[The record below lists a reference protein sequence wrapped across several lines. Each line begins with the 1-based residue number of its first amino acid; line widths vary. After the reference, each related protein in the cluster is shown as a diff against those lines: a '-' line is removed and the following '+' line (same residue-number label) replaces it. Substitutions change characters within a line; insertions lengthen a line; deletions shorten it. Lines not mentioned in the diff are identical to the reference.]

1 MKKYFVIATAFLIMF
16 SVVGCTQIVEK
27 NEAPATK
34 NFSPVVVESEP
45 AKFTGEKGEPVQLV
59 DGSVQLET
67 GLFDDTSVIYYNLD
81 IDGTII
87 YFFVVKDKNGVYR
100 VAANACQVCAD
111 SKMGFRVEGDFMVC
125 NTCGNKYPLEKIS
138 TEKGGCNPVPISQ
151 DIEVVGGKLIIEKV
165 DLMQVVN
172 YFK

>member
-16 SVVGCTQIVEK
+16 SVVGCTQTAEK
-27 NEAPATK
+27 KEETSTK

-45 AKFTGEKGEPVQLV
+45 AKFTGEKGEPVELV
-59 DGSVQLET
+59 DGSVELET
-67 GLFDDTSVIYYNLD
+67 ALFDDTSVIYYNLD
-81 IDGTII
+81 IDGTTI

-125 NTCGNKYPLEKIS
+125 NTCGNKYPFEKIS
-138 TEKGGCNPVPISQ
+138 TEKGGCNPVPISS
-151 DIEVVGGKLIIEKV
+151 DIKVSNGKLIIAKEE
-165 DLMQVVN
+165 LMKVVN

>member
-1 MKKYFVIATAFLIMF
+1 MKKYFVIAAAFLIMF
-16 SVVGCTQIVEK
+16 SVVGCTQTVEK
-27 NEAPATK
+27 KESTSTK
-34 NFSPVVVESEP
+34 DFSPVVVEPEP
-45 AKFTGEKGEPVQLV
+45 VEFTGEEGETLSLINEQVEIEP
-59 DGSVQLET
+59 S
-67 GLFDDTSVIYYNLD
+67 LFDDTSVIYYNLD
-81 IDGTII
+81 LDGTII
-87 YFFVVKDKNGVYR
+87 YFFVVKDKNDVYR

-111 SKMGFRVEGDFMVC
+111 SKMGFRHEGNFMVC

-151 DIEVVGGKLIIEKV
+151 DLSVVGGKLIIEKS

>member
-1 MKKYFVIATAFLIMF
+1 MNKYFIVVFSFLILF
-16 SVVGCTQIVEK
+16 VVAGCTQTAEK
-27 NEAPATK
+27 NETSSTK
-34 NFSPVVVESEP
+34 SFTPVVVEAEP
-45 AKFTGEKGEPVQLV
+45 VEFTGEEGETLSWVNDQV
-59 DGSVQLET
+59 EIEAS
-67 GLFDDTSVIYYNLD
+67 LFDDTSVIYYNVD
-81 IDGTII
+81 IDGTTT

-111 SKMGFRVEGDFMVC
+111 SKMGFRVEGNFMVC

-138 TEKGGCNPVPISQ
+138 TEKGGCNPVPISA
-151 DIEVVGGKLIIEKV
+151 DVEVSKGKLIIEKV